1 MKSVRGIGWRL
12 SAISVAIPDEE
23 RQRRKNVKDILAK
36 DWITRFSTTDIWDR
50 TQQRYYDLS
59 TYKK

>member
-12 SAISVAIPDEE
+12 SGLSTKISDEE
-23 RQRRKNVKDILAK
+23 RQRRKVVKDILAK
-36 DWITRFSTTDIWDR
+36 DWIARFSTTDIWDR
-50 TQQRYYDLS
+50 TQQSYYDLS